1 MNSEVKKEK
10 NNKWNTQWI
19 KKIKKNKKRGKKVW
33 ELKIMAEC

>member
-19 KKIKKNKKRGKKVW
+19 KKIKKEEKKCGN
-33 ELKIMAEC
+33 